1 MKKVS
6 WIVVI
11 AGAVVGLAAVVLT
24 HLGNPANMGFC
35 IACFL
40 RDITGAVGMH
50 SAAKVQYVRPEII
63 GLVLGAFV
71 MSVATKEFRAKAGS
85 SPATR
90 FVLGAFVMIGALAF
104 LGCPLR
110 MVLRIGGGDLNAM
123 VGLVGFTLGIF
134 IGIQFLKRGFSLK
147 RAYPVGK
154 GEGGVLPIVMTGLL
168 ILVIAVPSLFKFS
181 EDGPGSKHAP
191 MLAALLIAVVVG
203 ALAQRARLCMVGG
216 IRDAMLFKD
225 FKLLYGFVAI
235 FVVVLAGSLI
245 TGSFKLGFELQ
256 PIAHSSQLWNLLGM
270 VLVGWGSVLL
280 GGCPLRTADELRRS
294 LGAEHHGNVVILHDL
309 SGLRV
314 DIQLELALKR
324 DILLNEEH
332 TAESVGFLDDSDLM
346 AALGSDQRRLHA
358 SDTAADNHDIPLMH
372 GRCIIFAL
380 KLAPCGGIDRA
391 AILSGGNKL
400 AETGVTAQTLVD
412 LIRLTHSRFVGQV
425 RIGNNASAD
434 FDDVY

>member
-50 SAAKVQYVRPEII
+50 GAAKVQYVRPEII
-63 GLVLGAFV
+63 GLVLGAFI

-110 MVLRIGGGDLNAM
+110 MVLRIGGGDLNAV

-181 EDGPGSKHAP
+181 EEGPGSKHAP

-235 FVVVLAGSLI
+235 FVVVLAGNLI

-256 PIAHSSQLWNLLGM
+256 PIAHSSQLWNLLG
-270 VLVGWGSVLL
+270 
-280 GGCPLRTADELRRS
+280 
-294 LGAEHHGNVVILHDL
+294 
-309 SGLRV
+309 
-314 DIQLELALKR
+314 
-324 DILLNEEH
+324 
-332 TAESVGFLDDSDLM
+332 
-346 AALGSDQRRLHA
+346 QR
-358 SDTAADNHDIPLMH
+358 
-372 GRCIIFAL
+372 
-380 KLAPCGGIDRA
+380 
-391 AILSGGNKL
+391 
-400 AETGVTAQTLVD
+400 
-412 LIRLTHSRFVGQV
+412 
-425 RIGNNASAD
+425 
-434 FDDVY
+434 